1 MCNDRDIL
9 LLPAAPNIIKKTTG
23 KKNTASSPRMEK
35 IKNILNTHIYTV
47 LFNHE
52 IIVGKFTFFGNGAFS
67 EVMQF

>member
-1 MCNDRDIL
+1 
-9 LLPAAPNIIKKTTG
+9 
-23 KKNTASSPRMEK
+23 MEK